1 MSKEIFQSNGE
12 VITITKN
19 NFKEE
24 VLEKDYLVILDF
36 WATWCGPCQMLSPIV
51 EELSKEFTN
60 VKFGKV
66 NTDEEPDLA
75 MQFGIRNIPTLAF
88 IKQSKTEDLSI
99 GLVSEEELKDMIR
112 RYQ

>member
-1 MSKEIFQSNGE
+1 MSEEVFQSNGE
-12 VITITKN
+12 VITITKD

-24 VLEKDYLVILDF
+24 VLDKDYLTILDF
-36 WATWCGPCQMLSPIV
+36 WASWCGPCQMLSPIV
-51 EELSKEFTN
+51 EELCKEFPN

-75 MQFGIRNIPTLAF
+75 MQFGIRSIPTLAF
-88 IKQSKTEDLSI
+88 IKKSKTEDVSI
-99 GLVSEEELKDMIR
+99 GLVSKEELEDMIR

>member
-1 MSKEIFQSNGE
+1 MSKEIFQSNGD
-12 VITITKN
+12 VMTITKN

-88 IKQSKTEDLSI
+88 IKHSKTEDLSI

>member
-1 MSKEIFQSNGE
+1 MSKEIYQSNGE
-12 VITITKN
+12 VITITKE

-36 WATWCGPCQMLSPIV
+36 WAVWCGPCQMLSPIV

-66 NTDEEPDLA
+66 NTVKEPDLA

-88 IKQSKTEDLSI
+88 IKHSKTEDLSI
-99 GLVSEEELKDMIR
+99 GLVSEEELRDMIR

>member
-1 MSKEIFQSNGE
+1 MSKENFQSNGE

-88 IKQSKTEDLSI
+88 IKHSKTEDLSI
-99 GLVSEEELKDMIR
+99 SLVSKEELKDMIR